1 MYNPFRDV
9 MWIRITRYYIFIP
22 LINLKVRNMARIE
35 DLKAGGDGT
44 GKASTMAAS
53 ILER

>member
-1 MYNPFRDV
+1 
-9 MWIRITRYYIFIP
+9 MWIRITIYYIFIT
-22 LINLKVRNMARIE
+22 LINLKVRNMARLE